1 MVKVGLHHLMNKVTK
16 IEKELL
22 DQIPQKQASL
32 LQVQHNLEAC
42 SIPDMQKLKKKRI
55 VSNKDIF

>member
-22 DQIPQKQASL
+22 DQILQKQASL

-42 SIPDMQKLKKKRI
+42 SISDMQLL
-55 VSNKDIF
+55 

>member
-22 DQIPQKQASL
+22 DQILQKQASL
-32 LQVQHNLEAC
+32 LQVQRNLEAC
-42 SIPDMQKLKKKRI
+42 SISDMQEL
-55 VSNKDIF
+55 